1 MQFTCLH
8 FSGCVESLP
17 SCVLIYTDRSVSTVL
32 IAAPEHLQ
40 ALMEREEFSGAQ
52 AFPAQE
58 ALRALEVIT
67 RKRPDVVALEQMFA
81 ATTRGAALINRIKAD
96 PKLSACEI
104 RIVAHDSEHSRV
116 PASAP
121 APPAA
126 DGSVVAIAAP
136 APAAA
141 PLDQRG
147 TRRAPRVRIV
157 DGVEVAIDGNVATLV
172 DLSVIGAQV
181 VSPTILK
188 PNQRVRVSMGD
199 SNRPLRFSAA
209 VAWASFELAGTGPR
223 YRAGLEFF
231 DADAKGIQQFCEL
244 KKRA

>member
-1 MQFTCLH
+1 
-8 FSGCVESLP
+8 
-17 SCVLIYTDRSVSTVL
+17 VSTVL

-67 RKRPDVVALEQMFA
+67 RKRPDVVALERMFA

-104 RIVAHDSEHSRV
+104 RIVAHDSEYSRV

-121 APPAA
+121 APAS
-126 DGSVVAIAAP
+126 DGSGVAIAVP

-157 DGVEVAIDGNVATLV
+157 DGVEVVIDGNVATLV

-188 PNQRVRVSMGD
+188 PNQRVRMSMGD
-199 SNRPLRFSAA
+199 SSKPIRFSVV
-209 VAWASFELAGTGPR
+209 VAWASFELAATGPR

-231 DADAKGIQQFCEL
+231 DADAKAVEQFCEQ

>member
-1 MQFTCLH
+1 
-8 FSGCVESLP
+8 
-17 SCVLIYTDRSVSTVL
+17 VSTVL

-67 RKRPDVVALEQMFA
+67 RKRPDVVALERMFA

-104 RIVAHDSEHSRV
+104 RVVAHDSEYSRV

-121 APPAA
+121 APAA
-126 DGSVVAIAAP
+126 DSMVVAVAAP

-157 DGVEVAIDGNVATLV
+157 EGVDMVIDGHVATLI

-188 PNQRVRVSMGD
+188 PNQRVRISMGE
-199 SNRPLRFSAA
+199 SNKPLRFNGA
-209 VAWASFELAGTGPR
+209 VAWASFELASTGPR

-231 DADAKGIQQFCEL
+231 DADAKAVQKFCEL
-244 KKRA
+244 KKK

>member
-1 MQFTCLH
+1 
-8 FSGCVESLP
+8 
-17 SCVLIYTDRSVSTVL
+17 VSTVL
-32 IAAPEHLQ
+32 IAPSEHLQ
-40 ALMEREEFSGAQ
+40 ALMEREDFSGAQ
-52 AFPAQE
+52 AFSAQE

-67 RKRPDVVALEQMFA
+67 RKRPDVVVLERVFA

-96 PKLSACEI
+96 PKLSTCEI
-104 RIVAHDSEHSRV
+104 RIVAHDSEYARV
-116 PASAP
+116 PVRAP
-121 APPAA
+121 EPAA
-126 DGSVVAIAAP
+126 DGSAVAVAAP

-157 DGVEVAIDGNVATLV
+157 EGVEVAIDGNVATLI

-188 PNQRVRVSMGD
+188 PNQRVRISMGEA
-199 SNRPLRFSAA
+199 NKPLRFSAG
-209 VAWASFELAGTGPR
+209 VAWASFELAKTGPR

-231 DADAKGIQQFCEL
+231 DADADAVQQFCEA

>member
-1 MQFTCLH
+1 M
-8 FSGCVESLP
+8 
-17 SCVLIYTDRSVSTVL
+17 STVL

-67 RKRPDVVALEQMFA
+67 RKRPDIVALERMFA

-96 PKLSACEI
+96 PKLSTCEI
-104 RIVAHDSEHSRV
+104 RIIAHDSEYSPV
-116 PASAP
+116 PPGAP
-121 APPAA
+121 APAV
-126 DGSVVAIAAP
+126 DGSVVAVAAP
-136 APAAA
+136 PPPAA

-199 SNRPLRFSAA
+199 SNKPLRFSAA
-209 VAWASFELAGTGPR
+209 VAWASFELAATGPR

-231 DADAKGIQQFCEL
+231 DADAKGIQKFCDA
-244 KKRA
+244 KKK

>member
-1 MQFTCLH
+1 
-8 FSGCVESLP
+8 
-17 SCVLIYTDRSVSTVL
+17 VSTVV
-32 IAAPEHLQ
+32 IAPSEHLQ
-40 ALMEREEFSGAQ
+40 ALMARDDFSGAQ
-52 AFPAQE
+52 GFPAQE

-67 RKRPDVVALEQMFA
+67 RKRPDVVALERAFA

-96 PKLSACEI
+96 PKLATCEI
-104 RIVAHDSEHSRV
+104 RIVAHDSDQSRV
-116 PASAP
+116 PVSAP
-121 APPAA
+121 APVADEAA
-126 DGSVVAIAAP
+126 AIAAP
-136 APAAA
+136 PPAAA

-157 DGVEVAIDGNVATLV
+157 EGVDVVLDGNVAALI

-188 PNQRVRVSMGD
+188 PNQRVRVSMGEG
-199 SNRPLRFSAA
+199 NKALRFIAA
-209 VAWASFELAGTGPR
+209 VAWASFELAKTGPR

-231 DADAKGIQQFCEL
+231 DADADAIQQFCDA

>member
-1 MQFTCLH
+1 M
-8 FSGCVESLP
+8 
-17 SCVLIYTDRSVSTVL
+17 STVL
-32 IAAPEHLQ
+32 IAPAEHLP
-40 ALMEREEFSGAQ
+40 ALMEREDFSGAQ

-67 RKRPDVVALEQMFA
+67 RKRPDVVALEQAFA

-96 PKLSACEI
+96 PKLSTCDI
-104 RIVAHDSEHSRV
+104 RIVAHDSEYARV

-121 APPAA
+121 PPVA
-126 DGSVVAIAAP
+126 DGSAVAVVAP

-157 DGVEVAIDGNVATLV
+157 DGVDVVIDGNVATLV

-188 PNQRVRVSMGD
+188 PNQRIRISMGEV
-199 SNRPLRFSAA
+199 SKPLRFSAA
-209 VAWASFELAGTGPR
+209 VAWASFELAKTGPR

-231 DADAKGIQQFCEL
+231 DADADAVQQFCEA
-244 KKRA
+244 KKK

>member
-1 MQFTCLH
+1 M
-8 FSGCVESLP
+8 
-17 SCVLIYTDRSVSTVL
+17 STVL

-52 AFPAQE
+52 AFQAQE

-67 RKRPDVVALEQMFA
+67 RKRPDVVALERMFA

-96 PKLSACEI
+96 PKLSSCEI
-104 RIVAHDSEHSRV
+104 RIVAHDSENSRV
-116 PASAP
+116 PPSAP
-121 APPAA
+121 APAA
-126 DGSVVAIAAP
+126 DGSVVAVAVP
-136 APAAA
+136 APAVA

-181 VSPTILK
+181 VSPTILR
-188 PNQRVRVSMGD
+188 PNQRVRMSMGET
-199 SNRPLRFSAA
+199 NRPIRFAA
-209 VAWASFELAGTGPR
+209 SVAWASFELAATGPR

-231 DADAKGIQQFCEL
+231 DADAKAIEQFCDA
-244 KKRA
+244 KKRT

>member
-8 FSGCVESLP
+8 FSGCVENLP
-17 SCVLIYTDRSVSTVL
+17 SCVLIYTDPSVSTVL
-32 IAAPEHLQ
+32 IAPSEHLQ

-52 AFPAQE
+52 TFSPQE

-67 RKRPDVVALEQMFA
+67 RKRPNVVALEQTFA

-96 PKLSACEI
+96 PKLSTCEI
-104 RIVAHDSEHSRV
+104 RVVVHDSEYARV
-116 PASAP
+116 PASAA
-121 APPAA
+121 APVA
-126 DGSVVAIAAP
+126 DGSAVAVAAP

-157 DGVEVAIDGNVATLV
+157 EGVEVAIDGNVATLV

-188 PNQRVRVSMGD
+188 PNQRVRMSIGD
-199 SNRPLRFSAA
+199 VNKPLRFSAG
-209 VAWASFELAGTGPR
+209 VAWASFELAKTGPR

-231 DADAKGIQQFCEL
+231 DADADAVQQFCDS
-244 KKRA
+244 KKK

>member
-1 MQFTCLH
+1 M
-8 FSGCVESLP
+8 
-17 SCVLIYTDRSVSTVL
+17 STVL

-40 ALMEREEFSGAQ
+40 ALKERDEFIDAQ
-52 AFPAQE
+52 VFSDAE

-67 RKRPDVVALEQMFA
+67 RKRPDVVALEQVFA

-96 PKLSACEI
+96 PKLSTCEI
-104 RIVAHDSEHSRV
+104 RIVAHDSEYARA
-116 PASAP
+116 PARAP
-121 APPAA
+121 APVV
-126 DGSVVAIAAP
+126 DGSAVAIAAP
-136 APAAA
+136 APA

-157 DGVEVAIDGNVATLV
+157 DGVDVVIDGNVATLV

-188 PNQRVRVSMGD
+188 PNQRIRIAMGEATK
-199 SNRPLRFSAA
+199 PLRFSAA
-209 VAWASFELAGTGPR
+209 VAWASFELAKTGPR

-231 DADAKGIQQFCEL
+231 DADADAVQQFCES
-244 KKRA
+244 KKTQ

>member
-1 MQFTCLH
+1 
-8 FSGCVESLP
+8 
-17 SCVLIYTDRSVSTVL
+17 VSTVL

-40 ALMEREEFSGAQ
+40 ALKEREDFSGAQ
-52 AFPAQE
+52 AFSDKE

-67 RKRPDVVALEQMFA
+67 RKRPDVVALERTFA

-96 PKLSACEI
+96 PKLSTCEI
-104 RIVAHDSEHSRV
+104 RIVAHDSEYSRA

-121 APPAA
+121 APAA
-126 DGSVVAIAAP
+126 DGSAAVVAAP
-136 APAAA
+136 APATA

-157 DGVEVAIDGNVATLV
+157 DGVDVVIDGNAATLV

-181 VSPTILK
+181 VSPSILR
-188 PNQRVRVSMGD
+188 PNQRVRMSMGE
-199 SNRPLRFSAA
+199 SNKPLRLSAV
-209 VAWASFELAGTGPR
+209 VAWASFELAATGPR

-231 DADAKGIQQFCEL
+231 DADAKAVEQFCDA
-244 KKRA
+244 KKK

>member
-1 MQFTCLH
+1 
-8 FSGCVESLP
+8 
-17 SCVLIYTDRSVSTVL
+17 
-32 IAAPEHLQ
+32 
-40 ALMEREEFSGAQ
+40 MEREEFSGAQ
-52 AFPAQE
+52 TFSAQE

-67 RKRPDVVALEQMFA
+67 RKRPKVVAREQTFA

-96 PKLSACEI
+96 PKLSTCEI
-104 RIVAHDSEHSRV
+104 RIVAHDSEYARV

-121 APPAA
+121 EPVA
-126 DGSVVAIAAP
+126 DGSAVAVAAP

-157 DGVEVAIDGNVATLV
+157 DGVDVVIDGNVATLV

-188 PNQRVRVSMGD
+188 PNQRIRISMGEA
-199 SNRPLRFSAA
+199 SKPLRFSAA
-209 VAWASFELAGTGPR
+209 VAWASFELAKTGPR

-231 DADAKGIQQFCEL
+231 DADADAVQQFCET
-244 KKRA
+244 KKQ

>member
-1 MQFTCLH
+1 M
-8 FSGCVESLP
+8 
-17 SCVLIYTDRSVSTVL
+17 STVL

-67 RKRPDVVALEQMFA
+67 RKRPDVVALERMFA

-96 PKLSACEI
+96 PKLSTCEI
-104 RIVAHDSEHSRV
+104 RIVAHDSEYSRV
-116 PASAP
+116 PPGAP
-121 APPAA
+121 APAA
-126 DGSVVAIAAP
+126 DGSVVAVAAP
-136 APAAA
+136 PPAA

-157 DGVEVAIDGNVATLV
+157 DGVDVAIDGNVATLV

-181 VSPTILK
+181 ISPTILK

-199 SNRPLRFSAA
+199 SIRPLRFSAA

-231 DADAKGIQQFCEL
+231 DADAKGIRQFCEL
-244 KKRA
+244 KKQA

>member
-1 MQFTCLH
+1 
-8 FSGCVESLP
+8 
-17 SCVLIYTDRSVSTVL
+17 VSTVL
-32 IAAPEHLQ
+32 IAPSEHLQ
-40 ALMEREEFSGAQ
+40 ALMDREDFSGAQ
-52 AFPAQE
+52 GFPAQE

-67 RKRPDVVALEQMFA
+67 RKRPDVVALERAFA

-96 PKLSACEI
+96 PKLSTCEI
-104 RIVAHDSEHSRV
+104 RIVAHESEHSRV

-121 APPAA
+121 APVA
-126 DGSVVAIAAP
+126 DGAAVAIAPP

-157 DGVEVAIDGNVATLV
+157 EGVDVVLDGNVAVLI

-188 PNQRVRVSMGD
+188 PNQRVRVSMGEG
-199 SNRPLRFSAA
+199 NKALRFIAA
-209 VAWASFELAGTGPR
+209 VAWASFELAKTGPR

-231 DADAKGIQQFCEL
+231 DADADAVQQFCDA

>member
-1 MQFTCLH
+1 
-8 FSGCVESLP
+8 
-17 SCVLIYTDRSVSTVL
+17 VSTVL

-52 AFPAQE
+52 AFQAQE

-67 RKRPDVVALEQMFA
+67 RKRPDVVALERMFA

-96 PKLSACEI
+96 PKLSSCEI
-104 RIVAHDSEHSRV
+104 RIVAHDSEYSRV
-116 PASAP
+116 PPSAP
-121 APPAA
+121 APAA
-126 DGSVVAIAAP
+126 DGSVVAVAVP

-181 VSPTILK
+181 VSPTILR
-188 PNQRVRVSMGD
+188 PNQRVRMSMGET
-199 SNRPLRFSAA
+199 NRPIRFAA
-209 VAWASFELAGTGPR
+209 SVAWASFELAATGPR

-231 DADAKGIQQFCEL
+231 DADAKAIEQFCDA